1 MAKPKSKWVVVATEG
16 ATTDGRAIHR
26 EWIEQMAEQYDPKN
40 TYGARINLEHLRW
53 RYFDKGDAHSHSYG
67 DVLAIKAQERDDG
80 KLQLL
85 AELAP
90 TESLIELVKQKQK
103 VYTSVEINPNF
114 ADTGKAYLVGLAVT
128 DSPASLGT
136 EYLTFCAGAKH
147 SPLADRKQHEGNLFT
162 EAVETSLEF
171 TTEPEATPQSGWLE
185 RFASL
190 FTKTK
195 TDNEGKFAEHE
206 KAMEMLAAKVNEL
219 SAENSELKTELST
232 VKTELATAQQ
242 QAVEFAEKFAKLEQ
256 EPSVNYTPRPKA
268 TGGNGKDEQVDY

>member
-162 EAVETSLEF
+162 EAVETELEF
-171 TTEPEATPQSGWLE
+171 TEEAVPVPWLDK
-185 RFASL
+185 FKAIFS
-190 FTKTK
+190 KAK
-195 TDNEGKFAEHE
+195 TDNDGKFAEHE
-206 KAMEMLAAKVNEL
+206 KAMELLAEQFSEL
-219 SAENSELKTELST
+219 TAENDRLKGEFSAVSVELAELK
-232 VKTELATAQQ
+232 K
-242 QAVEFAEKFAKLEQ
+242 QAGEFAEKFAKLEQ
-256 EPSVNYTPRPKA
+256 EPSANYTPRPKA
-268 TGGNGKDEQVDY
+268 TGGNSKDEKSDF

>member
-1 MAKPKSKWVVVATEG
+1 
-16 ATTDGRAIHR
+16 
-26 EWIEQMAEQYDPKN
+26 MAEQYDPKN
-40 TYGARINLEHLRW
+40 TYGARINLEHLRLRW
-53 RYFDKGDAHSHSYG
+53 YDKTEPHSHLYG
-67 DVLAIKAQERDDG
+67 DVLALKTQERDDG

-171 TTEPEATPQSGWLE
+171 TTEQETAPQSGWLE
-185 RFASL
+185 KFKAM
-190 FTKTK
+190 FTKAK
-195 TDNEGKFAEHE
+195 NDNDGKFAEHE
-206 KAMEMLAAKVNEL
+206 KAMELLAEQFSEL
-219 SAENSELKTELST
+219 TAENDRLKGEFSAVSVELAELK
-232 VKTELATAQQ
+232 K
-242 QAVEFAEKFAKLEQ
+242 QAGEFAEKFAKLEQ
-256 EPSVNYTPRPKA
+256 EPSANYTPRPKA
-268 TGGNGKDEQVDY
+268 TGGDVAGEQKTDF

>member
-162 EAVETSLEF
+162 EAVETKLEF
-171 TTEPEATPQSGWLE
+171 TEEAVPWLE
-185 RFASL
+185 KFKAMFS
-190 FTKTK
+190 KAK
-195 TDNEGKFAEHE
+195 TDNDGKFAEHE
-206 KAMEMLAAKVNEL
+206 KAMELLAEQFSEL
-219 SAENSELKTELST
+219 TAENDRLKGEFSAVSLELEELK
-232 VKTELATAQQ
+232 K
-242 QAVEFAEKFAKLEQ
+242 QAGEFAEKFAKLEQ
-256 EPSVNYTPRPKA
+256 EPSANYTPRPKA
-268 TGGNGKDEQVDY
+268 TGGNSKDEKSDF